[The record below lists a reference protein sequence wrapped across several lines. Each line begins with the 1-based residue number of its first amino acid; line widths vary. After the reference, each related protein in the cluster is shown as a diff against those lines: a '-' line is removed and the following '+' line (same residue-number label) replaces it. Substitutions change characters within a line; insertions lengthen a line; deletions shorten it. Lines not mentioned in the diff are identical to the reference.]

1 MNAHRSGIIASL
13 AIHAVL
19 LSLVFMIPGREV
31 IPIKTFHIAFE
42 QRESASR
49 EMPMTKSS
57 AKRMG
62 TAHVQNSRQG
72 IAPAKPQL
80 IDQTNKIVTD
90 QKSVMPT
97 AQDGDVISL
106 TGTGLPGRAAAGI
119 PGPENKGSEPVM
131 ETGFGYSGAPS
142 FLRREMPVYPKIAR
156 RLGKE
161 GRVVLRLLIDM
172 NGQLQDVEVIEG
184 ADYGF
189 TEAAVEAVKKS
200 IYAPARRNGR
210 TVTSKAILQVRFNL
224 K

>member
-1 MNAHRSGIIASL
+1 M

-19 LSLVFMIPGREV
+19 LTLVFLIPAGEV
-31 IPIKTFHIAFE
+31 VPIKTFHIAFE
-42 QRESASR
+42 QHEAASR
-49 EMPMTKSS
+49 GMPVTKSS

-72 IAPAKPQL
+72 VAQAKPQL
-80 IDQTNKIVTD
+80 HDETNKVITD
-90 QKSVMPT
+90 QKSIMPA
-97 AQDGDVISL
+97 AQGADVISL
-106 TGTGLPGRAAAGI
+106 TRTGLPGPSVAGI
-119 PGPENKGSEPVM
+119 PGPGKEGNESVM

-142 FLRREMPVYPKIAR
+142 FLRREMPVYPRMAR

-161 GRVVLRLLIDM
+161 GRVVLKLLIDM

-200 IYAPARRNGR
+200 TYAPARRNGT
-210 TVTSKAILQVRFNL
+210 TVTSRAVLQVRFNL